1 MSPLRILMITAEF
14 APFAKVG
21 GLGDMTAGLAGY
33 LAAQGHEVMV
43 VLPDY
48 GNAQG
53 AKPWAIREESVDG
66 LQVGRVSAPAHFG
79 DTQIYLGD
87 DRDAARFVLLARA
100 ALAHAHD
107 ADFVPDVI
115 HVHDWHAAAAVVLP
129 KPWPHAPATLLTI
142 HNIGYQGVFAADVLA
157 ATPFVEAA
165 PLLLDPTTPEPRLN
179 LLAAGIAGARAVT
192 TVSPTHAREILT
204 PEYGVGLDALL
215 RDRAAVLHGILNG
228 ADYRLWSPERD
239 ALLSAPFSSVQ
250 LQGKHHNREAL
261 LAQLA
266 LPLADDCPL
275 LCMVTRLT
283 EHKGLDLVL
292 DALPGL
298 LAAHEFG
305 LVVLGQG
312 DMRYAEGLAS
322 LAAAHPQ
329 RMHLSL
335 AHDEGLAHR
344 LLAGSDLLLMPSRYE
359 PCGLTQLYAMRYG
372 TVPIVRATGGLA
384 DSVRHFDAQSGEGT
398 GIVFRDYDVQ
408 GLQWGVG
415 QALDWFADRAVWPRL
430 MANAMAEDF
439 SWQRQGPHY
448 ERLYRQIARNGA
460 GNSAR
465 GA

>member
-1 MSPLRILMITAEF
+1 MSPLRILMVTAEF

-33 LAAQGHEVMV
+33 LAGQGHDAMV

-48 GNAQG
+48 GNPQDAV
-53 AKPWAIREESVDG
+53 PWAIREEQVEG
-66 LQVGRVSAPAHFG
+66 LQVCRVSSAQYFSGPE
-79 DTQIYLGD
+79 IYLGD
-87 DRDAARFVLLARA
+87 DRDAARFVLLAHA
-100 ALAHAHD
+100 ALAHADD
-107 ADFVPDVI
+107 AGFVPDII
-115 HVHDWHAAAAVVLP
+115 HAHDWHAAAAVVLP
-129 KPWPHAPATLLTI
+129 KQWTPAPATLLTI
-142 HNIGYQGVFAADVLA
+142 HNIGYQGVFGVDALA
-157 ATPFVEAA
+157 ATGFADHA
-165 PLLLDPTTPEPRLN
+165 PLLLDPTTDETRLN

-192 TVSPTHAREILT
+192 TVSPTHAQEILT

-239 ALLSAPFSSVQ
+239 ALLTAPFSSAQ
-250 LQGKHHNREAL
+250 LQGKYRNREAL
-261 LAQLA
+261 LAQLE

-312 DMRYAEGLAS
+312 DTRYAEGLAS

-335 AHDEGLAHR
+335 AHDERLAHR
-344 LLAGSDLLLMPSRYE
+344 LLAGSDMLLMPSRYE

-372 TVPIVRATGGLA
+372 TVPMVRATGGLA

-398 GIVFRDYDVQ
+398 GVVFRDYDVP
-408 GLQWGVG
+408 GLQWAFGE
-415 QALDWFADRAVWPRL
+415 ALDWFADHALWRRL
-430 MANAMAEDF
+430 MTNAMAEDF

-448 ERLYRQIARNGA
+448 ERLYRQISR
-460 GNSAR
+460 S
-465 GA
+465 

>member
-21 GLGDMTAGLAGY
+21 GLGDMTAGLAAY
-33 LAAQGHEVMV
+33 LAGQGHEVMV

-48 GNAQG
+48 GNTQG
-53 AKPWAIREESVDG
+53 ASPWAIREESVDG
-66 LQVGRVSAPAHFG
+66 LQVCRVSAAAYFAEPE
-79 DTQIYLGD
+79 IYLGD
-87 DRDAARFVLLARA
+87 DRDAARFVMLARA
-100 ALAHAHD
+100 ALAHADD

-129 KPWPHAPATLLTI
+129 KPWSAKPATLLTI
-142 HNIGYQGVFAADVLA
+142 HNIGYQGVFAPDALA
-157 ATPFVEAA
+157 ATPFADDA
-165 PLLLDPTTPEPRLN
+165 PLLMDPTTEEARLN

-204 PEYGVGLDALL
+204 SEYGVGLDALL

-239 ALLSAPFSSVQ
+239 ALLIAPYSSAQPRD
-250 LQGKHHNREAL
+250 KHRSREAL
-261 LAQLA
+261 LSQLS
-266 LPLADDCPL
+266 LPLNDDSPL

-298 LAAHEFG
+298 LAAHQFG

-312 DMRYAEGLAS
+312 DARYAGALAS

-335 AHDEGLAHR
+335 AHDERLAHR
-344 LLAGSDLLLMPSRYE
+344 LLAGSDMLLMPSRYE

-384 DSVRHFDAQSGEGT
+384 DSVRHFDAASGEGT
-398 GIVFRDYDVQ
+398 GVVFRDYDVP

-415 QALDWFADRAVWPRL
+415 QALDWFADAAAWRRL
-430 MANAMAEDF
+430 MSNAMAEDF

-448 ERLYRQIARNGA
+448 ERLYRQIAR
-460 GNSAR
+460 S
-465 GA
+465 

>member
-33 LAAQGHEVMV
+33 LAGQGHEVMV

-48 GNAQG
+48 GNAQS
-53 AKPWAIREESVDG
+53 AAPWSVRGESVEG
-66 LQVGRVSAPAHFG
+66 LQVFRVAAAEHFA
-79 DTQIYLGD
+79 DADIYLGD
-87 DRDAARFVLLARA
+87 DRDAARFVLLAEA
-100 ALAHAHD
+100 ALAHAH
-107 ADFVPDVI
+107 ATGFVPHVI

-129 KPWPHAPATLLTI
+129 KPWPAKPATLLTI
-142 HNIGYQGVFAADVLA
+142 HNIGYQGIFAPDVLA
-157 ATPFVEAA
+157 ATPFAGHA
-165 PLLLDPTTPEPRLN
+165 PLLADPTTSEPRLN

-215 RDRAAVLHGILNG
+215 RDRAAALHGILNG

-239 ALLSAPFSSVQ
+239 ALLSAPFSAAQ
-250 LQGKHHNREAL
+250 PQGKRTNREAL
-261 LAQLA
+261 LAQIE

-283 EHKGLDLVL
+283 EHKGMDL
-292 DALPGL
+292 L
-298 LAAHEFG
+298 LAALPALLGAHEFA

-312 DMRYAEGLAS
+312 DAHYSEALAS
-322 LAAAHPQ
+322 LAAAHPK

-344 LLAGSDLLLMPSRYE
+344 LLAGSDMLLMPSRYE

-384 DSVRHFDAQSGEGT
+384 DSVRHFDAERGEGT
-398 GIVFRDYDVQ
+398 GVVFRDYDVQ

-415 QALDWFADRAVWPRL
+415 QALDWFADAGAWRRL

-448 ERLYRQIARNGA
+448 ERLYRQIAR
-460 GNSAR
+460 S
-465 GA
+465 